1 MFAPLE
7 YAVILETLPDN
18 AYNPLTQILT
28 YCIKQGL

>member
-7 YAVILETLPDN
+7 YAATLQTLPDN
-18 AYNPLTQILT
+18 AYNLLTQILT